1 VPNPQQSRDAAFA
14 ELQAFVAV
22 AEASSFVGASRRLG
36 RDATALSRRVAEL
49 ETRLNVRLMERTTRS
64 VALTEAGRI
73 YLERARAIL
82 QAVDEADREASSLTT
97 GVARGHLRLALPST
111 FGRMWL
117 APLITEFLVAHPL
130 VTVEAEFSNR
140 FVDLVGERFD
150 LAVRLG
156 ELSDSRLMAQRIGKR
171 RRLLCAAPS
180 YLAKAPPLDGPED
193 LVHHPC
199 LVFTG
204 FPTRERWDF
213 ASSDGE
219 TRRVTVRGPMV
230 SDEAEVLVQAAVAG
244 LGVLLAT
251 DWLLGRALSTGALIP
266 VLETWRVT
274 DEGAIYIVTPSGSGQ
289 ATKTRAFAD
298 WITAGLQSPPWHFGI
313 DRTTNGSSTG
323 MKPHPDATD

>member
-1 VPNPQQSRDAAFA
+1 MIIPRICGTVVPKPQQSRDPVFA
-14 ELQAFVAV
+14 ELHAFIAV

-49 ETRLNVRLMERTTRS
+49 ETRLGVRLMERTTRS
-64 VALTEAGRI
+64 VALTEAGRV
-73 YLERARAIL
+73 YLGRARAIL
-82 QAVDEADREASSLTT
+82 QSLDEADREASSLAA

-117 APLITEFLVAHPL
+117 TPLITGFLAAHPL

-140 FVDLVGERFD
+140 FADLVGERFD

-156 ELSDSRLMAQRIGKR
+156 ELSDSRLMAQRIGER

-180 YLAKAPPLDGPED
+180 YLENARPLDEPED
-193 LVHHPC
+193 LIHHSC

-204 FPTRERWDF
+204 LATREHWDLV
-213 ASSDGE
+213 SPDGQ
-219 TRRVTVRGPMV
+219 TRRVAVRGPMR
-230 SDEAEVLVQAAVAG
+230 SDEAEVLMQAAVAG
-244 LGVLLAT
+244 LGVVLGT
-251 DWLLGRALSTGALIP
+251 DWLLGRALNAGALVP
-266 VLETWRVT
+266 VLETWRVA

-298 WITAGLQSPPWHFGI
+298 WITVGLQPPPWRFG
-313 DRTTNGSSTG
+313 TVGGAGSS
-323 MKPHPDATD
+323 P